1 MNERSGYFKSNLTG
15 ELLYKSFYP
24 MPLPPEPPI
33 SMDDE
38 MIALLSNA
46 NRSLGIL
53 EGVSNHV
60 SNIDLFVSMYVR
72 KEALLSSQIEGT
84 QATLDDIL
92 DPNLDSNINQ
102 NISEVINYIK
112 GNYSVAAMSNRIAS
126 PL

>member
-1 MNERSGYFKSNLTG
+1 
-15 ELLYKSFYP
+15 
-24 MPLPPEPPI
+24 
-33 SMDDE
+33 

-53 EGVSNHV
+53 EGVSNHI
-60 SNIDLFVSMYVR
+60 SNFDLFVSMYVR

-84 QATLDDIL
+84 QATIDDIL

-112 GNYSVAAMSNRIAS
+112 AS
-126 PL
+126 TGLVQLGAH